1 LICFLPRYAVLPPAI
16 PTREDVL
23 PIWDSS
29 ADENGGFN
37 NSSPTG
43 GASTNKGQTSA
54 TLFDTNGSGGLANG
68 EKAEIGTMPRKGSSK
83 RNTIFDPEQILPVV
97 ASDQPLQAA
106 RNPPKATFWDYFGFL
121 SFLRPIIRLLR
132 GRATRDLTAIGRVKK
147 QENVESNVPLEI
159 TLFLNSY
166 LAWLLNNGSVAPA
179 IASGFVTNI
188 STLQDTFNN
197 LERIRNTP
205 LPFAYQ
211 THLRLSLWWVTFAVE
226 SFGVK
231 YELIMY
237 RSDRLYLLFLPFQ
250 IYSAFKYLTIP
261 YVYCHRV
268 V

>member
-1 LICFLPRYAVLPPAI
+1 
-16 PTREDVL
+16 
-23 PIWDSS
+23 
-29 ADENGGFN
+29 
-37 NSSPTG
+37 
-43 GASTNKGQTSA
+43 
-54 TLFDTNGSGGLANG
+54 
-68 EKAEIGTMPRKGSSK
+68 MPRKGSSK
-83 RNTIFDPEQILPVV
+83 RNKIFDPEQILPVV

-106 RNPPKATFWDYFGFL
+106 RNPPKTTFWDYFGFL

-147 QENVESNVPLEI
+147 QKNVESNVPLEI

-166 LAWLLNNGSVAPA
+166 LAGLLNNGLVAPA

-188 STLQDTFNN
+188 SNLQDTFNN

-226 SFGVK
+226 SSGVK
-231 YELIMY
+231 YELTMY

-268 V
+268 RTHILLLSFQSATAFASFLLLGFLEIGHEMYVCSYGLSWHRLTLFFFSQQRESFRLR